1 MRQLVIFAVL
11 LATFYNVQTWSEF
24 CSLRVDPGT
33 GEEVL
38 VRLYYDQVQDKC
50 VPFRYRGMGGN
61 ENRFLTDQM
70 CMRNCSSKAAELYP
84 LDEKVACSFKKHHGD
99 CHSHHLVW
107 YYDSAQAKCKK
118 FHYTGCGGNGN
129 KFIDERTC
137 NTTCSGIH
145 GDGEADEEDT
155 DTPVGMIIGI
165 VLGVI
170 GTVIII
176 VVIVLTVK
184 KKPTKKKAKM
194 AAKEDN
200 PPLAEEA
207 VEMS

>member
-11 LATFYNVQTWSEF
+11 LATFYTVQTWQEF
-24 CSLRVDPGT
+24 CSFPVDPGT

-38 VRLYYDQVQDKC
+38 VRLYYDQAQDKC
-50 VPFRYRGMGGN
+50 VPFRYGGMGGN
-61 ENRFLTDQM
+61 ENRFVTDQM
-70 CMRNCSSKAAELYP
+70 CMRNCSSKAVDLYP
-84 LDEKVACSFKKHHGD
+84 LDERLACHLKKHFGD

-107 YYDSAQAKCKK
+107 YYDAVQAKCKK

-137 NTTCSGIH
+137 NATCSGIH
-145 GDGEADEEDT
+145 DT

-170 GTVIII
+170 GAVIII

-184 KKPTKKKAKM
+184 KKPNKKKAKT

-200 PPLAEEA
+200 PPLTVEA